1 MSLGC
6 PRCKNALVGR
16 RVENVV
22 VHECPDCEGVFLDE
36 NAIGLVVDDPGH
48 TRAQALLDS
57 LPRRKHEVLP
67 GNRKMYVMCPT
78 CGTSMNRKLFASG
91 SGVVVDVCRSHGTF
105 FDAGELPAII
115 DFVMAG
121 GLAKAAARKTTE
133 RVPLRAQPDNL
144 AKHLAIARAS
154 SPISATTSYADAGA
168 ALVGLLF
175 ELLA

>member
-1 MSLGC
+1 MSLAC
-6 PRCKNALVGR
+6 PRCKHALVGR
-16 RVENVV
+16 RVGDVV

-36 NAIGLVVDDPGH
+36 NAIGLVVEDPNNN
-48 TRAQALLDS
+48 RASALLDS

-78 CGTSMNRKLFASG
+78 CGTSMNRKLFAHG
-91 SGVVVDVCRSHGTF
+91 SGVVVDICRSHGTF

-121 GLAKAAARKTTE
+121 GLAKAARKTSE
-133 RVPLRAQPDNL
+133 RVALSKQPDTL
-144 AKHLAIARAS
+144 SKHLAIARAS
-154 SPISATTSYADAGA
+154 HPVNPSTAYADAGA

>member
-1 MSLGC
+1 
-6 PRCKNALVGR
+6 
-16 RVENVV
+16 
-22 VHECPDCEGVFLDE
+22 
-36 NAIGLVVDDPGH
+36 
-48 TRAQALLDS
+48 
-57 LPRRKHEVLP
+57 
-67 GNRKMYVMCPT
+67 
-78 CGTSMNRKLFASG
+78 MNRKLFASG

>member
-1 MSLGC
+1 
-6 PRCKNALVGR
+6 VGR
-16 RVENVV
+16 RVGDVV
-22 VHECPDCEGVFLDE
+22 IHECPDCEGVFLDE

-57 LPRRKHEVLP
+57 VPRRKHAVLP
-67 GNRKMYVMCPT
+67 GDRKMYVMCPT

-133 RVPLRAQPDNL
+133 RVPLRVQPESL
-144 AKHLAIARAS
+144 VKQLAITRAS
-154 SPISATTSYADAGA
+154 QPVSSTTSYVDAGA

>member
-1 MSLGC
+1 VSLGC
-6 PRCKNALVGR
+6 PRCKHALVGR
-16 RVENVV
+16 RIGDVV

-36 NAIGLVVDDPGH
+36 NAIGLVVDDPNN
-48 TRAQALLDS
+48 TRGAALLDS
-57 LPRRKHEVLP
+57 LPRRKHAVLP

-78 CGTSMNRKLFASG
+78 CGTSMNRRLFASG

-121 GLAKAAARKTTE
+121 GLAKAARKTTE
-133 RVPLRAQPDNL
+133 RVPIRIQPDNL
-144 AKHLAIARAS
+144 SKHLAIARAS
-154 SPISATTSYADAGA
+154 HPVGPNTAYADAGA

>member
-1 MSLGC
+1 MSLAC
-6 PRCKNALVGR
+6 PRCTHAMVGR
-16 RVENVV
+16 RSGDVV

-36 NAIGLVVDDPGH
+36 NAIGLVVDDPSH
-48 TRAQALLDS
+48 TRGQALLDS
-57 LPRRKHEVLP
+57 LPRRTHEVLP
-67 GNRKMYVMCPT
+67 GNRKMYVKCPT
-78 CGTSMNRKLFASG
+78 CGTSMNRKLFASK

-121 GLAKAAARKTTE
+121 GLAKSRKTSE
-133 RVPLRAQPDNL
+133 RVPLRVQPDNL
-144 AKHLAIARAS
+144 SKHLAIARAS
-154 SPISATTSYADAGA
+154 HAVPQTTAYADAGA

>member
-1 MSLGC
+1 
-6 PRCKNALVGR
+6 
-16 RVENVV
+16 
-22 VHECPDCEGVFLDE
+22 
-36 NAIGLVVDDPGH
+36 
-48 TRAQALLDS
+48 
-57 LPRRKHEVLP
+57 
-67 GNRKMYVMCPT
+67 VMCPT

-121 GLAKAAARKTTE
+121 GLAKSRRTTE
-133 RVPLRAQPDNL
+133 RVPLSRQPDNL
-144 AKHLAIARAS
+144 GKHLAIARAS
-154 SPISATTSYADAGA
+154 HPIPSTTAYADAGA